1 MDLLVKVDDAEADF
15 VLQLLG
21 KFDFVEVEKR
31 QAERPVENS
40 RRELEFSALKLNTNG
55 WKFDREE
62 ANER

>member
-1 MDLLVKVDDAEADF
+1 MDLLVKVDDNEADF

-31 QAERPVENS
+31 QTEQPMENS
-40 RRELEFSALKLNTNG
+40 RSEMEFSALKLNTKG
-55 WKFDREE
+55 WKFNRDE